1 MLLCF
6 QVDRLHIRHAGGEDY
21 YEMAEVENN
30 KITINNFEGDKVE
43 GRLHFKATDSWSLWG
58 SSDSPVSVEL
68 MMDFLF
74 ILIIYNDAV
83 GMIMIVYDLTN
94 DLIADYG
101 ETNLTRDELFASDHH
116 WISCGISLDNYRH
129 CLGGSIQEG

>member
-1 MLLCF
+1 
-6 QVDRLHIRHAGGEDY
+6 
-21 YEMAEVENN
+21 MAEVENN

-74 ILIIYNDAV
+74 FLIIYNDAV

-116 WISCGISLDNYRH
+116 WICCGFSLDNYRH
-129 CLGGSIQEG
+129 CLGGSQ